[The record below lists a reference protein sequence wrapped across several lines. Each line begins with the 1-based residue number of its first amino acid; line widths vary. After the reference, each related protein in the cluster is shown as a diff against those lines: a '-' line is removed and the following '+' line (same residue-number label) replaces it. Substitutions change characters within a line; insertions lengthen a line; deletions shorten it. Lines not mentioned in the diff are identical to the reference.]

1 MGTEVSS
8 ARWKCCG
15 WMVVMAAKQREYT
28 SCHWTEHLKMVKTVT
43 FICLLCVLV
52 AQSCPTFCNPMDCSS
67 PCSSVYGF
75 SRQGYWNGLP
85 FPSPENLPNTGIKPK
100 SPALQADSLPFK
112 LQGSERG
119 TPLAV
124 QWLRLR
130 TSITGSMIPSQGTK
144 ISHTLRNGPP
154 KLKINK
160 SNNKA

>member
-1 MGTEVSS
+1 
-8 ARWKCCG
+8 
-15 WMVVMAAKQREYT
+15 
-28 SCHWTEHLKMVKTVT
+28 MVKTVT
-43 FICLLCVLV
+43 FTCLFCVLV

-85 FPSPENLPNTGIKPK
+85 FPSPENLPNTGIKPR
-100 SPALQADSLPFK
+100 SPALQADSLPFE
-112 LQGSERG
+112 LQASERG
-119 TPLAV
+119 TSLAV

-154 KLKINK
+154 KLKIKVTIKHK
-160 SNNKA
+160 SRALTSPSAARAIE